1 MKEARLPPWV
11 MLRTVFATVIDL
23 YYIYLIMVD
32 LRYVYGE
39 EDLDHEYQF
48 KQSCAVTYHLG

>member
-1 MKEARLPPWV
+1 
-11 MLRTVFATVIDL
+11 
-23 YYIYLIMVD
+23 MVD